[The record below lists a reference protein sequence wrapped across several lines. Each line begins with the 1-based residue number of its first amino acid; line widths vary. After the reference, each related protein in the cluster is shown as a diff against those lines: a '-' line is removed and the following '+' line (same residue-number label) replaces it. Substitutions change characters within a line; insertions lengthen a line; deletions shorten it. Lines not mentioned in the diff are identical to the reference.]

1 MTKEEEAKLLL
12 KKYLDQKASPAEI
25 AQVEQWYNSYQEH
38 TSMIGSDKKAKIKEN
53 VLLNIR
59 SHMTEGSQPVR
70 LVWPALLR
78 IAAMLFIVAAAGI
91 FFWKIYIQQS
101 ISADQFITI
110 ASAAGEKK
118 KVVLSDGSV
127 ILLEPSARLRY
138 PEKFKNG
145 QRLIELLEGEAFFTV
160 AHDEKRPFTVKT
172 SNDLYTKVLG
182 TSFRI
187 KSYRSS
193 RNISIAV
200 ATGKVAV
207 GNSRQLFGTLVKGQQ
222 IVYDKQDRH
231 AAISYTPVPVY
242 VNLVFEGTKLQ
253 EVFRKLEY
261 AYNITINL
269 SAPAVRNLKCT
280 AIFNTK
286 QKPEEILDIICSLHH
301 LRFSKTEDPKTFN
314 VYKK

>member
-25 AQVEQWYNSYQEH
+25 EQVEQWYNSYQEH
-38 TSMIGSDKKAKIKEN
+38 TSVIGSDKKAKIKEN

-59 SHMTEGSQPVR
+59 SHMTERSQPVR

-78 IAAMLFIVAAAGI
+78 IAAVLFIVAAAGI
-91 FFWKIYIQQS
+91 FFRKIYIQQS

-138 PEKFKNG
+138 PEKFKNE

-222 IVYDKQDRH
+222 IVYDKKDRQIGRAH
-231 AAISYTPVPVY
+231 V
-242 VNLVFEGTKLQ
+242 
-253 EVFRKLEY
+253 
-261 AYNITINL
+261 
-269 SAPAVRNLKCT
+269 
-280 AIFNTK
+280 
-286 QKPEEILDIICSLHH
+286 
-301 LRFSKTEDPKTFN
+301 
-314 VYKK
+314 